1 MCQAISFRS
10 VNAPAYPLLVTE
22 LGPPW
27 SDVAPAIKARIAAGR
42 QKQLAHRLGLTESGL
57 SNYLSGKR
65 RPPLPVI
72 AGMAD
77 FFGVGVDTLL
87 GRETGSPQPVVAH
100 TPESGGRELHGI
112 GAPLV
117 LKDVAAGEGSLP
129 SVPDEKVY
137 FFHESFLRRV
147 GGAGSPKDRWACIK
161 LGSDRVASSMSPT
174 IPPLAVLLVDRRA
187 DRLRPK
193 DRSIW
198 LVDDP
203 DDGLCVKRVTLR
215 DGILILESDNSD
227 TRYAPRHVILKDRPV
242 QNVIKAKVV
251 WWGVEAAHHGG

>member
-1 MCQAISFRS
+1 MGSPETWAEIVPKLRAARQRGTQKI
-10 VNAPAYPLLVTE
+10 
-22 LGPPW
+22 
-27 SDVAPAIKARIAAGR
+27 VAS
-42 QKQLAHRLGLTESGL
+42 RLGLTEPTL
-57 SNYLSGKR
+57 SNYLSGR
-65 RPPLPVI
+65 TAPDPVLAIRI
-72 AGMAD
+72 AAAYGIDLAEA
-77 FFGVGVDTLL
+77 VGI
-87 GRETGSPQPVVAH
+87 GWRGSPQPVVAH
-100 TPESGGRELHGI
+100 TPDDGGRELHGI

>member
-1 MCQAISFRS
+1 M
-10 VNAPAYPLLVTE
+10 
-22 LGPPW
+22 
-27 SDVAPAIKARIAAGR
+27 
-42 QKQLAHRLGLTESGL
+42 QLRLGLNAATLSRYLDAERTPDPVTAARICAAVGLDLSEEAGLGSSGA
-57 SNYLSGKR
+57 
-65 RPPLPVI
+65 I
-72 AGMAD
+72 
-77 FFGVGVDTLL
+77 
-87 GRETGSPQPVVAH
+87 QPVVAR
-100 TPESGGRELHGI
+100 TSEAGSRELHGI

-147 GGAGSPKDRWACIK
+147 GGAGSQKDRWACIR

-193 DRSIW
+193 DRTIW

-215 DGILILESDNSD
+215 DGILILESDNPE
-227 TRYAPRHVILKDRPV
+227 TRYAPRHVLLKDRPV
-242 QNVIKAKVV
+242 QSVVKAKVV

>member
-1 MCQAISFRS
+1 MNLR
-10 VNAPAYPLLVTE
+10 PYPLPVAH
-22 LGPPW
+22 LGPAW
-27 SDVAPAIKARIAAGR
+27 KDIAPSVKARIASRR
-42 QKQLAHRLGLTESGL
+42 QKELASRLGVSESGL
-57 SNYLSGKR
+57 SNYLSGNR
-65 RPPLPVI
+65 EPTLPTVT
-72 AGMAD
+72 AMAD
-77 FFGVGVDTLL
+77 FFGVSVDTLL
-87 GRETGSPQPVVAH
+87 GREIGALQPVVAR
-100 TPESGGRELHGI
+100 TPEDGGRELHGI

-193 DRSIW
+193 DRTIW

-215 DGILILESDNSD
+215 DGILILESDNPEP
-227 TRYAPRHVILKDRPV
+227 RYAPRHVLLKDRPV
-242 QNVIKAKVV
+242 QSVVRAKVV

>member
-1 MCQAISFRS
+1 MNPTSYS
-10 VNAPAYPLLVTE
+10 LPVTE
-22 LGPPW
+22 LGSPW
-27 SDVAPAIKARIAAGR
+27 DRVAPGIKARITPGR
-42 QKQLAHRLGLTESGL
+42 QKELAHRLGLSESGL
-57 SNYLSGKR
+57 SNYLAGKR
-65 RPPLPVI
+65 RPPLPVLS
-72 AGMAD
+72 GMAD
-77 FFGVGVDTLL
+77 FFGVPLDALL
-87 GRETGSPQPVVAH
+87 GREPGSPQPVIAH
-100 TPESGGRELHGI
+100 TPDSGGRELHGI

-117 LKDVAAGEGSLP
+117 LKDVAAGEGALP

-187 DRLRPK
+187 DRLHPK
-193 DRSIW
+193 DRTIW

-215 DGILILESDNSD
+215 DGILILESDNPD
-227 TRYAPRHVILKDRPV
+227 TRYAPRHVVLKDRPV
-242 QNVIKAKVV
+242 QNVVKAKVV